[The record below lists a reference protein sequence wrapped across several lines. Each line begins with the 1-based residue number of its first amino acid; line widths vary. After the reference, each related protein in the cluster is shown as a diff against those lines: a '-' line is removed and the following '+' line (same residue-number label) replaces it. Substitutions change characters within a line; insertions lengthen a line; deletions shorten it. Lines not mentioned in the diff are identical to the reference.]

1 MVGIEKVWEAAK
13 AEVEAG
19 FSRLPAA
26 AVPGN
31 ARIQQCCTQ
40 PVPEGRLLKANGA
53 NCSKSETAES
63 QNHFILRSFK

>member
-1 MVGIEKVWEAAK
+1 MFSGHRCSLSLPRWLVVGIEKVWEAAK

-31 ARIQQCCTQ
+31 AGIQQCCTQ
-40 PVPEGRLLKANGA
+40 LVPEGRLLKANGA
-53 NCSKSETAES
+53 NY
-63 QNHFILRSFK
+63 